1 MRLEGKTAVVTG
13 AGRGLGRAIALA
25 MSREGA
31 RTAILS
37 RSAEELDA
45 VAAEMEGEGFAFPGD
60 VSRQEDVSRM
70 VRKTVE
76 RFSRIDI
83 LVNNAG
89 MMGPVR
95 FMEDAD
101 EPSWRRTLDVNLNG
115 AFLFARAVIP
125 VMKDGGGG
133 KIINIVSGLGR
144 MPFPRFCA
152 YSVSKAG
159 LIQLT
164 LSLSDELKDLGIRVN
179 AIDPGVMD
187 TKMQEELRGMGPDVL
202 GEPIYRHFMEYKK
215 EGQLKDPGEVARL
228 AVFLASSEADHL
240 TGQVGTLTDYRNRGW
255 RGE

>member
-1 MRLEGKTAVVTG
+1 MRLEGKTALVTG

-25 MSREGA
+25 MSAEGA
-31 RTAILS
+31 RTAIIS
-37 RSAEELDA
+37 RSAGELEE
-45 VAAEMEGEGFAFPGD
+45 VASQMEGESFVFAGD
-60 VSRQEDVSRM
+60 VSKPENVSRM
-70 VRKTVE
+70 VRQTQE

-89 MMGPVR
+89 IIGPVR
-95 FMEDAD
+95 FMEDAG
-101 EPSWRRTLDVNLNG
+101 ERSWRRTLDVNLNG
-115 AFLFARAVIP
+115 AFLFAKAVVP
-125 VMKDGGGG
+125 VMRDQGGG

-144 MPFPRFCA
+144 MPFPKFCA

-187 TKMQEELRGMGPDVL
+187 TKMQEELRGTGPEVL
-202 GEPIYRHFMEYKK
+202 GESISRHFLDYKK
-215 EGQLKDPGEVARL
+215 KGQLKDPGEVARL
-228 AVFLASSEADHL
+228 AVFLASSDADHL
-240 TGQVGTLTDYRNRGW
+240 NGQIGTLDDYRSRGW